1 MDVLEITE
9 DDNVTIEIEID
20 EMMEEFDG
28 VIVKIKY
35 KDEIIKELTVRE
47 SVECIESIMM
57 N

>member
-47 SVECIESIMM
+47 SVECIESITM